1 VRRGRLLSAV
11 ALCALALWTVTSAHG
26 AEVSG
31 RVTGYLDDSALEGVQ
46 ILVMDRLGQ
55 AAATI
60 TASDGSYTVSGVDPG
75 MQRVRALP
83 PNDLNRI
90 GAWYSD
96 QYFFCSADPLVLIAQ
111 EEVSGI
117 DFALPE
123 GGAIVGVVRAQGVPV
138 EGATVTANGLDFF
151 NSSLRRSAVTD
162 AQGQFRIVG
171 LDSIVLGGEV
181 QPGSYRLSTQ
191 RAGEASWFYPG
202 SFDVKNAGAVAVF
215 RGDETTADLDLG
227 PAALLRG
234 RVLDEQGEPVAD
246 ARISLHLA
254 GALRVQAS
262 NEQGVFEFSEIVG
275 GEVHVSV
282 TAPGMAGLWYPAA
295 AVQGAAE
302 SLSLQPGEELELE
315 VSLVPESRLDL
326 QIEGALDAGLRV
338 VVVDSESGSELVATT
353 LSEPTAPTSQLS
365 FFGLPAR
372 TVFVQV
378 TPNASSLLVASA
390 SEPMLLQEGQV
401 HSVDLVVERGGQ
413 LLATVR
419 RRGGEPL
426 RGARAELYAVGSP
439 DRLIGSAR
447 SDGEGRLNLRGIPP
461 GEVLVRFSLETFC
474 AGDPT
479 SVPRWW
485 PESRSIEL
493 ASSVA
498 VEAGGSHDL
507 GEVLLPADGDA
518 DGMDDLWELA
528 WGLDPLL
535 DDAQE
540 DPDSDGL
547 SNLEEY
553 LSHSDPLRRAYAA
566 SGCHY
571 GGLDSKGPV
580 LVPLLL
586 LMGICRIR
594 GRGAG
599 GQTS

>member
-1 VRRGRLLSAV
+1 MFISRRSRLLSGAAFGALVWLAV
-11 ALCALALWTVTSAHG
+11 PFAHG
-26 AEVSG
+26 AELSG

-46 ILVMDRLGQ
+46 VLVMDRLGQ
-55 AAATI
+55 AAVAS
-60 TASDGSYTVSGVDPG
+60 TASDGSYQVSGVDPG

-83 PNDLNRI
+83 PDGLNRI

-96 QYFFCSADPLVLIAQ
+96 QYFFCSADSLVLSAQ
-111 EEVSGI
+111 EELGGI

-123 GGAIVGVVRAQGVPV
+123 GGAIVGVVSSQGLPV
-138 EGATVTANGLDFF
+138 EGATVTAHGLDFF
-151 NSSLRRSAVTD
+151 NSSQRRSAVTD

-171 LDSIVLGGEV
+171 LDSIVLGGQA

-191 RAGEASWFYPG
+191 RAGEAPWFYPG

-215 RGDETTADLDLG
+215 RGDETTADLHLG
-227 PAALLRG
+227 PASFLRG

-262 NEQGVFEFSEIVG
+262 NEQGVFEFADIVG
-275 GEVHVSV
+275 GEVDVSF

-326 QIEGALDAGLRV
+326 QIEGTLDAGVRV
-338 VVVDSESGSELVATT
+338 VVVDSESGSELAATT
-353 LSEPTAPTSQLS
+353 LSEPTASTSQLLFS
-365 FFGLPAR
+365 GLPAR

-378 TPNASSLLVASA
+378 KPNASSVLVASV
-390 SEPMLLQEGQV
+390 SEPMLLEEGQV
-401 HSVDLVVERGGQ
+401 HSLDLVVERGGQ

-426 RGARAELYAVGSP
+426 RGARAHVYAVGFPERS
-439 DRLIGSAR
+439 IGSAR
-447 SDGEGRLNLRGIPP
+447 SDGEGRLHLRGIPP

-474 AGDPT
+474 DGDPT

-485 PESRSIEL
+485 PESRSIER
-493 ASSVA
+493 ASSVL

-528 WGLDPLL
+528 WGLDPFL
-535 DDAQE
+535 DDGHE
-540 DPDSDGL
+540 DPDGDGVT
-547 SNLEEY
+547 NLDEY
-553 LSHSDPLRRAYAA
+553 LGHSDPLRNA
-566 SGCHY
+566 SLGLGCHY
-571 GGLDSKGPV
+571 VAPGSKRSV
-580 LVPLLL
+580 LAPLLL
-586 LMGICRIR
+586 LVGICRIR
-594 GRGAG
+594 GRRG
-599 GQTS
+599 GV